1 MSFPRQ
7 ARDSL
12 HRNRAI
18 HTIVGMR
25 EISDRKH
32 EGAEL
37 AAIKARLEEAYGGRL
52 RGVVLYGSS
61 ARGEVTDVS
70 DLDILVLLDGPVL
83 LGTELRRIIDVL
95 YDVQL
100 ESDRPIHALP
110 VDADTFE
117 AGEFGLYRN
126 AKHEGTLL

>member
-1 MSFPRQ
+1 M
-7 ARDSL
+7 

-18 HTIVGMR
+18 HTIVDMR
-25 EISDRKH
+25 EVSERKL
-32 EGAEL
+32 ESAEL
-37 AAIKARLEEAYGGRL
+37 AAIKARLEQAYGDRL

-61 ARGEVTDVS
+61 ARGEVTDMS

-100 ESDRPIHALP
+100 QSDRPIHALP
-110 VDADTFE
+110 VDANAYE

-126 AKHEGTLL
+126 AKHEGVFL